1 MKAFKGLY
9 RKELKI
15 SLYDFYTMTGLIVFM
30 FIAGFGLTSYF
41 QEPGIVAVIS
51 LIAFVMHAIYLPIF
65 LLSSLRTEGKTQ
77 LWLHNPNSGS
87 KLLLAKLVAELSFYF
102 ISLFSVFL
110 VTYWTVNWAMATGI
124 FLEFQDQVLRGL
136 LFVGVSITLM
146 TVYLGIWVLFYWT
159 FYHSMKNITYLKN
172 IRWMIIFFV
181 WIAIEAIG
189 HYIHSHPLFEKI
201 NSIGTIQ
208 IHVLKGISFQVD
220 QDAANIT
227 PDIGTV
233 DFSITSGLLYLAL
246 TIAVFFISVWLLE
259 RKVEV

>member
-1 MKAFKGLY
+1 MN
-9 RKELKI
+9 
-15 SLYDFYTMTGLIVFM
+15 
-30 FIAGFGLTSYF
+30 
-41 QEPGIVAVIS
+41 
-51 LIAFVMHAIYLPIF
+51 
-65 LLSSLRTEGKTQ
+65 GKD
-77 LWLHNPNSGS
+77 SR
-87 KLLLAKLVAELSFYF
+87 SFCLE
-102 ISLFSVFL
+102 IVFL

-227 PDIGTV
+227 PDIGTSRFFNHKWFAI
-233 DFSITSGLLYLAL
+233 FSSNNRSLFHFGLA
-246 TIAVFFISVWLLE
+246 S
-259 RKVEV
+259 

>member
-1 MKAFKGLY
+1 
-9 RKELKI
+9 
-15 SLYDFYTMTGLIVFM
+15 MTGLIVFM

-65 LLSSLRTEGKTQ
+65 LLSSLRKEGKTQ

-102 ISLFSVFL
+102 ISLFIVFL

-181 WIAIEAIG
+181 WMAIEAIG
-189 HYIHSHPLFEKI
+189 HYIQLPSSL
-201 NSIGTIQ
+201 
-208 IHVLKGISFQVD
+208 
-220 QDAANIT
+220 
-227 PDIGTV
+227 
-233 DFSITSGLLYLAL
+233 
-246 TIAVFFISVWLLE
+246 
-259 RKVEV
+259 